1 MRAQLSAEV
10 ITSSQTG
17 TAGVPVPDPERPRA
31 VSDERWFSG
40 LGWTGFA
47 IVAIVTLIDAL
58 RQSIKIITTEPFEQW
73 IAHFFTSCVYAAF
86 IGCTI
91 LLAVIWTI
99 HRVPRRGTRQYA
111 AVFIAVG
118 VAAAA
123 SVLALTIWELPEGFE
138 PFHFL
143 EELPLSVGPDWARYS
158 ALGMLIA
165 GAWLYVRAEAE
176 QASALEQVALDSAR
190 MDQQAAEARLQVLEA
205 QIEPHFLF
213 NTLANVKRLYDTD
226 RVNGARMLRNLREY
240 LAIAL
245 PQMRATESTLG
256 REIDHVTAYLNIQ
269 QIRMGRRLA
278 FTIDVAE
285 PLRNARMPALMLV
298 TLTENALKHGL
309 APSREGGRIDLRAST
324 EGDRLRVQVAD
335 TGQGFVKSAG
345 GGTGLANIRARLAVL
360 FGNAAS
366 LSLALNAP
374 RGVIATIV
382 LPYQDAAS
390 VRVSA

>member
-1 MRAQLSAEV
+1 VTPAIRAQSRTHAIEGGR
-10 ITSSQTG
+10 TPRG
-17 TAGVPVPDPERPRA
+17 TPARH
-31 VSDERWFSG
+31 WFAG

-73 IAHFFTSCVYAAF
+73 IVYFMRSCVYAAL

-91 LLAVIWTI
+91 LLAVTWAT
-99 HRVPRRGTRQYA
+99 HRVPRPGTRQYT
-111 AVFIAVG
+111 AVFTAVG
-118 VAAAA
+118 VAAGA
-123 SVLALTIWELPEGFE
+123 SVLAITIWESWVENAGAPILVLGDMADVG
-138 PFHFL
+138 
-143 EELPLSVGPDWARYS
+143 ELALLLGPDWARYS

-278 FTIDVAE
+278 FTIDVAQ

-335 TGQGFVKSAG
+335 TGQGFAKSAG

-382 LPYQDAAS
+382 LPYPDAAS